1 MVRGFYSVRKQVSP
15 RSAVTLP
22 RAKPKNLGGSMAKS
36 NSNTNQVNLT
46 RSRVNSFTCEPG
58 LKESFLW
65 DTLQP
70 GLGVRAFASG
80 KKSYVFRATVNGK
93 TRRGVIGDASADL
106 QHARDEARKLKTLA
120 SQGISPAQN
129 KQHNQD
135 IHKANE
141 LTEKRNL
148 VTIEQAWQDYLE
160 ANRSSWGDRHYNDHL
175 KAIQEPGLPCGRGLK
190 SKTKAGVIWAIKD
203 VKLAELDSQTIA
215 TLLHSESKTRPGVA
229 AHAYRILFACLNWC
243 NESQVYT
250 GLVNVTELKT
260 RQIRKAVP
268 KLQARK
274 DVLEGEQLA
283 SWFTEIQKI
292 RNPVIAAFAQC
303 LLITGARRGELE
315 SLKWQDIDFQW
326 NSLTIRDKATT
337 KGQVIGTRVIPL
349 TPYVAY
355 LLNSLP
361 KRNQW
366 VFSSPT
372 SKTGQ
377 LTEPRKSIE
386 PALIA
391 AGLEG
396 LTLHGLRRSFA
407 TLSEWVEVPAGITA
421 QIMGHKPSAIA
432 EKHYKQ
438 RPLDL
443 LRMWHERIEAW
454 LLTKAEVEQAAKA
467 LNQMRVIQGGKDV

>member
-1 MVRGFYSVRKQVSP
+1 
-15 RSAVTLP
+15 
-22 RAKPKNLGGSMAKS
+22 MAAS

-46 RSRVNSFTCEPG
+46 RSRVNNFTCEPG

-65 DTLQP
+65 DTHQP

-93 TRRGVIGDASADL
+93 TRRGVIGDASGDL

-129 KQHNQD
+129 KQKNKATNNAQELKEKREQITLGNVWTD
-135 IHKANE
+135 YLKAN
-141 LTEKRNL
+141 KQN
-148 VTIEQAWQDYLE
+148 
-160 ANRSSWGDRHYNDHL
+160 WGDRHYTDHI

-190 SKTKAGVIWAIKD
+190 SKTKAGVLWSLKD
-203 VKLAELDSQTIA
+203 IKLAELDSQTLSA
-215 TLLHSESKTRPGVA
+215 FLVNESKSRPGVT
-229 AHAYRILFACLNWC
+229 AHGYRILFACLNWC
-243 NESQVYT
+243 SENKSYT
-250 GLVNVTELKT
+250 GLVNVSELKT

-268 KLQARK
+268 KLKARK
-274 DVLEGEQLA
+274 DVLESEQLQA
-283 SWFTEIQKI
+283 WFAEVRKIQ
-292 RNPVIAAFAQC
+292 NPVIAAFVQS

-315 SLKWQDIDFQW
+315 GLKWQDIDFQW

-443 LRMWHERIEAW
+443 LRMWHERIETW
-454 LLTKAEVEQAAKA
+454 LLEKACIEKPTQPANK
-467 LNQMRVIQGGKDV
+467 MRVIQGSKNV